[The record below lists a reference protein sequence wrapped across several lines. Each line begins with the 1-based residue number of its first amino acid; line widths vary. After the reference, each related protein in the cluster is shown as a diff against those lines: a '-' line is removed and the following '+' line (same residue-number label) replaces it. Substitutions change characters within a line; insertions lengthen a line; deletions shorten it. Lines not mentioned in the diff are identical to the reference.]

1 MHSSR
6 GRSPLIPLIYVG
18 VVLLLAVV
26 ALFARGFSRDVGDGR
41 VAGRYSLL
49 PLFQSRVPEDLT
61 LTWNGFAMH
70 FSRAMTPGLKGY
82 EPAGADTDI
91 VFDGDLRLRLSPGAD
106 TGGSITFS
114 PVGASASSASSPLV
128 VPFTVAGVLRD
139 PPAGAALAWVRGG
152 RTYLLTL
159 PAGARTDIAAGTFT
173 LPIAGPAWNAALRVE
188 GVTASA
194 RAASP
199 AAPSRTESSRLPD
212 EASMPSEA
220 GLQSSLNVYAD
231 AAYQGWSV
239 TRFQPAGSQWQ
250 LADGSSGFSED
261 IGVGLLAESVSR
273 GTWQRVLPLW
283 SGALAVQQQKD
294 PAALSFATSA
304 YVGGIRDF
312 ARVQAGRASQRL
324 AQVHALL
331 EKSDNQLLLVAGFV
345 SLLAQEAA
353 PDGLQ
358 NAGAFLASRAPSS
371 LDIPSAAGFADAL
384 VDYARVTAPQDSMT
398 RLLKEAIER
407 RILPAVRTTNA
418 GVFLE
423 TAASRCDLQTSIL
436 SGAVLMR
443 AGALADST
451 LARAVGRGLI
461 TSGLSLADAKGVLPA
476 TLGLAGGRISTRE
489 GSLVPESL
497 YPKLPLDRYVP
508 VTSSLG
514 SQLGAGAW
522 VWTSARIASA
532 AGTPAGAVIDFSY
545 PQGIPYHLMIQGVRP
560 FAQLKLHGIP
570 WHSDPTYFK
579 YSDGWAYDAG
589 SRTLFMKITGKSDRE
604 EIDITW

>member
-6 GRSPLIPLIYVG
+6 GRSPLIPLVYVG
-18 VVLLLAVV
+18 VVLLLAVI

-49 PLFQSRVPEDLT
+49 PLFQSRVPEELT

-70 FSRAMTPGLKGY
+70 FSRSMTPGLKGY
-82 EPAGADTDI
+82 EPAGAGTDI

-114 PVGASASSASSPLV
+114 PVGASAASASSPLV
-128 VPFTVAGVLRD
+128 VPFSVAGVIRD

-159 PAGARTDIAAGTFT
+159 PAGARTDIAAGTLT
-173 LPIAGPAWNAALRVE
+173 LPIAGPAWNVVLQVE
-188 GVTASA
+188 GVAASA
-194 RAASP
+194 RAVSPASP
-199 AAPSRTESSRLPD
+199 ARVESSRLPD

-220 GLQSSLNVYAD
+220 GLQASLAAYVD

-239 TRFQPAGSQWQ
+239 TRYQPAGSQWQ

-273 GTWQRVLPLW
+273 GTWQQVLPLW
-283 SGALAVQQQKD
+283 SAALALQQQKD

-304 YVGGIRDF
+304 YVGGLRDF
-312 ARVQAGRASQRL
+312 ARVQAGRAAQRL

-345 SLLAQEAA
+345 SLLAQEAS

-358 NAGAFLASRAPSS
+358 KAGAFLASRAPAS

-384 VDYARVTAPQDSMT
+384 VDYARVTAPQDAMT
-398 RLLKEAIER
+398 RLLKDAIER
-407 RILPAVRTTNA
+407 RILPAVRTTDA

-423 TAASRCDLQTSIL
+423 TAASRCDLQTSIQ

-443 AGALADST
+443 AGALTDST
-451 LARAVGRGLI
+451 LAGAVGRGLV
-461 TSGLSLADAKGVLPA
+461 TSGLSLADAKGILPA
-476 TLGLAGGRISTRE
+476 AFGLAGRKISTRE
-489 GSLVPESL
+489 GSLGPESL
-497 YPKLPLDRYVP
+497 YLKLPLDRFVP
-508 VTSSLG
+508 RASSLG
-514 SQLGAGAW
+514 SQMGPGAW

-532 AGTPAGAVIDFSY
+532 AGTPVGAAIVFSY
-545 PQGIPYHLMIQGVRP
+545 PQGIPYHVMIQGIRP
-560 FAQLKLHGIP
+560 FAQMKLHGIP
-570 WHSDPTYFK
+570 WHADPSYAK